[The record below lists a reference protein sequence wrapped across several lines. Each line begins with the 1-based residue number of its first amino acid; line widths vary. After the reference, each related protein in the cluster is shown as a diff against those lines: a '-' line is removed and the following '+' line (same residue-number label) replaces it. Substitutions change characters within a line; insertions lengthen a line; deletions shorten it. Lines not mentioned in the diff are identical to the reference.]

1 VLAVIASF
9 MVIGA
14 VPAGAAISTTT
25 SCPST
30 IPNAAFT
37 DLGGLD
43 ATTVDAIDCLVHYG
57 ITQGT
62 SATTF
67 SPNGSVTRWQ
77 MALFLTRQAVDHGL
91 ALGDGATQG
100 FTDISGLDAATQTA
114 INQLKQLGITSGT
127 SATTFDPN
135 GLVSRWQM
143 ALFMTRLAVKA
154 GFTLGSGADQGFTD
168 LTGLDAATVTA
179 INQAK
184 QAGIADGT
192 SATTFVPFA
201 NTLRWH
207 MALFLTRVL
216 AVDGVVPAGLG
227 NIVTAQDS
235 ATNKTTVAD
244 KAQGKEVV
252 ITYANTDKF
261 TVDGTAATVGSY
273 ESSVTVGDVLSVAA
287 GTPQTLVLTNKT
299 AASYTN
305 GVISNVLTGADTYQI
320 TEPISGVVL
329 NTVNYSGVF
338 TLYTSDGA
346 GQSIA
351 AFELDI
357 QAGDSVTST
366 GTGADAANIR
376 TIALTN
382 ASITGTVSAVGVG
395 GAGNFKVGAFVDVFN
410 AVATDGLTVDGAAA
424 TEAVFEA
431 AATGLSNGDSAT
443 LSKKGGKLTV
453 ALVNKASAPITGKVL
468 NNNGV
473 GVDTVEVD
481 VAGVNTNLSYAGDAA
496 PIVNGLL
503 DNIAGLEA
511 VLSAGDTFTI
521 VVADGMIN
529 TADQVTLTDGDFSGT
544 PAAINAAGDTVAI
557 EFTASGPD
565 TESIS
570 YTAVAP
576 ADLPHIVGTSV
587 TYTVGTN
594 TAATVLAFEAA
605 VANAIL
611 NGGTVSVADTGTV
624 VVWTVK

>member
-14 VPAGAAISTTT
+14 IPAGAAISTTT

-154 GFTLGSGADQGFTD
+154 GFTLGTGADQGFTD